1 MEPGCGSHG
10 WAAAPTTTKWI
21 SVAADVDLTV
31 SRDLQR
37 QLSTLGFAGVRT
49 VVVDLRAV
57 PELTSGLV
65 AALISGYRRLG
76 SHRARLVVLADREP
90 VLRRL
95 AITGLDDLIE
105 VVADG
110 DTAGYGRCG

>member
-1 MEPGCGSHG
+1 MAFGPAEWIVMGAEP
-10 WAAAPTTTKWI
+10 
-21 SVAADVDLTV
+21 DLTA
-31 SRDLQR
+31 SRELQR
-37 QLSTLGFAGVRT
+37 QLSTLGFAGVST

-57 PELTSGLV
+57 PELTSELV
-65 AALISGYRRLG
+65 AALISGYRRLS

-95 AITGLDDLIE
+95 AITGLDELLE

-110 DTAGYGRCG
+110 DTTGHGRCG